1 MQRFQK
7 ATNALTALGIIVP
20 MSNSSHMHPIPGVE
34 GFASLGLAR
43 ALIVLATILLLC
55 LTACS
60 RFGDK
65 SDTTWDVRPSR
76 PYYDQDAFHVEGER
90 YRYDNGQAAAEQ
102 TGVDVSDHQGAI
114 DWDAVAADGISFAII
129 RIGYRGNT
137 EGGLY
142 ADALFEANYAAA
154 RDAGLA
160 CGTYFYSQATTIE
173 EAQEEASFVLELLA
187 NRPLDYPVAFDYE
200 VVPNT
205 RIANVD
211 RRTVAQIGQTFCST
225 IRAGGYEPM
234 VYGNTFDLARF
245 DDAWLADCSVWCAEY
260 DDSPSYEHRV
270 DVWQYSNQGHVS
282 GIDGFVDLNL
292 DLSDVLV
299 R

>member
-1 MQRFQK
+1 M
-7 ATNALTALGIIVP
+7 
-20 MSNSSHMHPIPGVE
+20 E
-34 GFASLGLAR
+34 GLAPRNQAR
-43 ALIVLATILLLC
+43 AIIALALVLPLC
-55 LTACS
+55 LAACS
-60 RFGDK
+60 RYGGGFGIGDGLGFADK
-65 SDTTWDVRPSR
+65 GGTTWNARPSR
-76 PYYDQDAFHVEGER
+76 PYYDQDAFRMEGER
-90 YRYDNGQAAAEQ
+90 YRYDDGKTVAEK
-102 TGVDVSDHQGAI
+102 TGVDVSDHQGPI
-114 DWDAVAADGISFAII
+114 DWDAVAADGIGFAFI
-129 RIGYRGNT
+129 RVGYRGNT

-142 ADALFEANYAAA
+142 ADALFDANYVAA

-160 CGTYFYSQATTIE
+160 CGTYFYSQATTVD

-187 NRPLDYPVAFDYE
+187 DRPLDYPVAFDYE

-211 RRTVAQIGQTFCST
+211 RQTIAQIGQAFCSA

-260 DDSPSYEHRV
+260 DDGPSYKRKT
-270 DVWQYSNQGHVS
+270 DVWQYSSQGHVS

-292 DLSDVLV
+292 DLFDARV

>member
-1 MQRFQK
+1 MQ
-7 ATNALTALGIIVP
+7 
-20 MSNSSHMHPIPGVE
+20 
-34 GFASLGLAR
+34 GFASCGPAR
-43 ALIVLATILLLC
+43 ALIVLASVLLLC

-60 RFGDK
+60 RLEGGIGFGDK
-65 SDTTWDVRPSR
+65 GNATRKIGPSE
-76 PYYDQDAFHVEGER
+76 PYYDQSAFHVEGGR
-90 YRYDNGQAAAEQ
+90 YRYDDGEAVAEQ

-114 DWDAVAADGISFAII
+114 DWNSVAADGICFAFI

-142 ADALFEANYAAA
+142 ADALFDTNYMAA
-154 RDAGLA
+154 RDAGIA
-160 CGTYFYSQATTIE
+160 CGTYFYSQATTTE

-187 NRPLDYPVAFDYE
+187 DRPLAYPVAFDYE

-211 RRTVAQIGQTFCST
+211 RRTVTRIGQAFCSA

-245 DDAWLADCSVWCAEY
+245 DDAWLAGCSIWCAEY
-260 DDSPSYEHRV
+260 DDGPSYERRT
-270 DVWQYSNQGHVS
+270 DVWQYSSQGHVS